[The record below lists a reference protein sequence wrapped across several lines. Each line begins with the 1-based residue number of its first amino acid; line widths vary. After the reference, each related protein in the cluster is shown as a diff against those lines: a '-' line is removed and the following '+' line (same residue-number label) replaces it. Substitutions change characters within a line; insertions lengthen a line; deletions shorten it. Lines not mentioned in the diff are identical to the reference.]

1 MMWDWKSD
9 RSRADHVAF
18 WALAK
23 KDWKKIIVEARG
35 RGFCEPELADSPQRG
50 AAGKAKHTPPASQR
64 SSEKQPGGK
73 VVRRLEGLEEGRLEG
88 LEDDGPTYGEERA
101 EEERAEAQV
110 TESRA
115 EKEAARAYHEN
126 L

>member
-1 MMWDWKSD
+1 VVRREKPNT
-9 RSRADHVAF
+9 RR
-18 WALAK
+18 
-23 KDWKKIIVEARG
+23 
-35 RGFCEPELADSPQRG
+35 
-50 AAGKAKHTPPASQR
+50 PASQR
-64 SSEKQPGGK
+64 SSEKQPAGK

-126 L
+126 LKAHVEPSMAEKVGRARSNPRTSQPCLSPALSPALSIARLHMRLT